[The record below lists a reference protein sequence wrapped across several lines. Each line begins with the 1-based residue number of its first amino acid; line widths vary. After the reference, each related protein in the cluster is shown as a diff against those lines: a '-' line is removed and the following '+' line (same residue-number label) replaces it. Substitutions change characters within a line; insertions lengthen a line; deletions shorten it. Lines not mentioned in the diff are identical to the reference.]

1 MMDFKSLKVAELK
14 EELKKRGLAVSGKKA
29 ELVSRLEE
37 YETNEGAA
45 TGDREVEKQESPAE
59 AKQQQQEEEEKQVE
73 EEEEKQQ
80 QQEEEEEEKQEE
92 EEEEKQ
98 QQQQQ
103 QEEKQQQQANKETKK
118 DATPPPK
125 GSSRALMVSGFQ
137 RPFTLSA
144 ARAFMEQ
151 HGTVVDMW
159 MPVIKD
165 KAYVVYA
172 TVSQAEAAFKGV
184 VGKTWPSNSTKT
196 LEPVYISVYEAES
209 VLRKGKGEEMYVIER
224 TNEDPEDPPAAPQVE
239 EPEEVSGSVDEED
252 EPPQKKMKKIHDEDE
267 EHEAPKDL
275 SHLFRSTQATPML
288 YWQTAKPYHEE
299 QQGIQTT

>member
-59 AKQQQQEEEEKQVE
+59 
-73 EEEEKQQ
+73 EKQQ
-80 QQEEEEEEKQEE
+80 EKQQEE

-103 QEEKQQQQANKETKK
+103 EEEKQQQQANKETKK

-137 RPFTLSA
+137 RPFTLPA

-209 VLRKGKGEEMYVIER
+209 VLRKGKGEEAYVIER

-252 EPPQKKMKKIHDEDE
+252 EPPQKKIKKIHGEDE

-288 YWQTAKPYHEE
+288 DWQTAKPFHEE

>member
-59 AKQQQQEEEEKQVE
+59 AKQQQE

-80 QQEEEEEEKQEE
+80 QQEKQVEEEKQEG
-92 EEEEKQ
+92 EEKHKQ
-98 QQQQQ
+98 
-103 QEEKQQQQANKETKK
+103 KQQQQANKETKK

-137 RPFTLSA
+137 RPFTLPA

-196 LEPVYISVYEAES
+196 LEPVYISVYEVES
-209 VLRKGKGEEMYVIER
+209 VLRKGKGEEAYVIER

-288 YWQTAKPYHEE
+288 YWQTAKPFHEE

>member
-59 AKQQQQEEEEKQVE
+59 EKQE
-73 EEEEKQQ
+73 
-80 QQEEEEEEKQEE
+80 EE

-103 QEEKQQQQANKETKK
+103 EEEKQQQQANKETKK

-137 RPFTLSA
+137 RPFTLPA

-209 VLRKGKGEEMYVIER
+209 VLRKGKGEEAYVIER

-288 YWQTAKPYHEE
+288 YWQTAKPFHEE